1 MKFMG
6 KARRLL
12 LALTKGTREGLAD
25 ELTKSSLSHP
35 FPFTNSKAL
44 SSFAEL
50 RLHGEALILFPVVSP
65 SVVPREQAAWFDDDR
80 DPVWLFLRVLEPPL
94 PLLSPIL
101 CRYLPQ
107 ELPLV
112 LLHDPGFPFDDDRP
126 VRPLVRGDAYG
137 NTAILGHCLS
147 FHA

>member
-1 MKFMG
+1 MG
-6 KARRLL
+6 FAHQIQLTTAIAAAKATENYLRR
-12 LALTKGTREGLAD
+12 GRSRM
-25 ELTKSSLSHP
+25 ELPQRTI
-35 FPFTNSKAL
+35 
-44 SSFAEL
+44 SFAEL
-50 RLHGEALILFPVVSP
+50 RLHREALILFPVVSP
-65 SVVPREQAAWFDDDR
+65 SVVPREKAAWFDDDR
-80 DPVWLFLRVLEPPL
+80 DPVWFFLRVLEPPL